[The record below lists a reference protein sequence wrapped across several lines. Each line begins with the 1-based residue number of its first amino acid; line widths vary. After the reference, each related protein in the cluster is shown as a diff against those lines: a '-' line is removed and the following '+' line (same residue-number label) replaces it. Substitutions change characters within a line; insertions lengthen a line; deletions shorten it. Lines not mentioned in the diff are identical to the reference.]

1 VSISSLTRW
10 SGMVAMLGATLFI
23 VASLVALFV
32 VLFFFDPTAQPSD
45 LAITAF
51 YLRSFLVL
59 FSQALLVLGL
69 VGLYVRQSAAMGVIG
84 LVSFLVT
91 FFGLVASLASIPLG
105 DLVEAFGWAL
115 FGVVTLQARVY
126 PRPAAIL
133 LIIGALATGFFSSS
147 SSLESL
153 GEVGAY
159 LGVISNIV
167 LNVAIAWMGYSL
179 FTQSED
185 SIAEHS

>member
-105 DLVEAFGWAL
+105 DLAEAFGWAL

-133 LIIGALATGFFSSS
+133 LIIGALATGLFG
-147 SSLESL
+147 SSLGSL
-153 GEVGAY
+153 GEVGVY
-159 LGVISNIV
+159 LGVIANIV

-179 FTQSED
+179 FTQRED
-185 SIAEHS
+185 SIAEHP

>member
-105 DLVEAFGWAL
+105 DLAEAFGWAL

-147 SSLESL
+147 LESL

-159 LGVISNIV
+159 LGVIANIV